1 MIFLMMMIMMTMII
15 IIKRIL
21 FLMCINATFHEDSY
35 LESRKI
41 QRLKVV
47 CLHKLDYDVYYL
59 SHNSNNPTILVYLF
73 QLSDSC
79 FTSALKVISI
89 IGSDM

>member
-15 IIKRIL
+15 IIKPII

-35 LESRKI
+35 LLARKI

-47 CLHKLDYDVYYL
+47 YLHKLDYDVYYL
-59 SHNSNNPTILVYLF
+59 SHNSIH
-73 QLSDSC
+73 
-79 FTSALKVISI
+79 
-89 IGSDM
+89 